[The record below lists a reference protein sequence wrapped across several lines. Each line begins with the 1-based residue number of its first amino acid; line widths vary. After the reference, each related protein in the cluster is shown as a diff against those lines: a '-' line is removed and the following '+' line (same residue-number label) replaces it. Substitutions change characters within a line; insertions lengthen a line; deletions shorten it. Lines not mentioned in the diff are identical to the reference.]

1 MVKET
6 TGSTVYSQP
15 KGAIKD
21 EKAGSQRHRHDP
33 PPAPSFCP
41 LHGIENITLAVQK
54 RMQEGGNA
62 AVKGE
67 GMKDDPVG
75 LLKMM
80 EGRQEREQKRGRG
93 LQAPPI

>member
-6 TGSTVYSQP
+6 TAGYSQP

-41 LHGIENITLAVQK
+41 LHGIENTTLAVQK
-54 RMQEGGNA
+54 RIQEEGNV
-62 AVKGE
+62 AVKG
-67 GMKDDPVG
+67 GAMKDDRVG

-80 EGRQEREQKRGRG
+80 EGK
-93 LQAPPI
+93 APR